1 MLHNKRLYGIL
12 HGKIIDK
19 NDITKNELNDISIY
33 PKEIINETNT
43 TNITNLY
50 YNPHRLQLNFSYI
63 NTSHCFNGC
72 YLLIT
77 YEQKQ
82 SDNKNFPLIGYE
94 FTILSRF
101 WNYTDYSSLIV
112 DIPFN
117 EYLLGSFEKGS
128 ISHHY
133 YSIKIPDDAEKI
145 IIQIESNYL
154 DGFFGEGRKK
164 INTVKTI
171 GNTKNLELINNQNAI
186 TLNITSLK
194 FEGKTMSFAFRPKD
208 YYADIFSFYYFRVL
222 YFKQNEMVYLPI
234 DSYLG
239 NICKPEKSDKNNFY
253 YCYLAYQNNYN
264 DLSTKFGI
272 TSTTQNEY
280 YTIKTTKN
288 YLNNSKIDS
297 SKEFLYLDTAL
308 DENIKNYTFKIEFPN
323 AEVKSIKT
331 SFTDNVK
338 NLYPQIYTMQMFYVT
353 NSTKVNYFKLI
364 NNYTLKYQYVNG
376 NGGKV
381 NVSLLNFVTFASS
394 RNFKGKPLEFPVG
407 KKTNNVTCS
416 TEKENYVYFLDLIY
430 NMKNKELEE
439 LKSGETISSFIKG
452 GSEITAVSFNALH
465 L

>member
-63 NTSHCFNGC
+63 NTSHCYDGC

-297 SKEFLYLDTAL
+297 RKEFLYLDTDL
-308 DENIKNYTFKIEFPN
+308 DENI
-323 AEVKSIKT
+323 
-331 SFTDNVK
+331 
-338 NLYPQIYTMQMFYVT
+338 
-353 NSTKVNYFKLI
+353 
-364 NNYTLKYQYVNG
+364 
-376 NGGKV
+376 
-381 NVSLLNFVTFASS
+381 
-394 RNFKGKPLEFPVG
+394 
-407 KKTNNVTCS
+407 
-416 TEKENYVYFLDLIY
+416 
-430 NMKNKELEE
+430 
-439 LKSGETISSFIKG
+439 
-452 GSEITAVSFNALH
+452 
-465 L
+465 